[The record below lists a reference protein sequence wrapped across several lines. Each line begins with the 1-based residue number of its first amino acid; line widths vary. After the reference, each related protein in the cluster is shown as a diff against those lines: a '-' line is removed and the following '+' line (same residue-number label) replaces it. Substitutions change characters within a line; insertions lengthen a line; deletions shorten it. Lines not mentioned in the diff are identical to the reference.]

1 MRRTLALFGAGTALG
16 AALMYF
22 EGSQWAGRSSL
33 PEAPSRDATLE
44 PLRAAD
50 SAPEAIDLLTLA
62 TGAIGVAE
70 RAAIF
75 RLVAE
80 ADRATLETLAAQV
93 ASLPPLEGRKLAL
106 EALLTR
112 YAEID
117 PRAAVALTRTLGL
130 PGAVAAV
137 VYETWARTDAR
148 GALQAL
154 GELPPQAALTFGIAV
169 LEAIGNDGLGI
180 ARVLGAAPQLDADRF
195 RVEAALA
202 KAADDPAASLEDL
215 LGLPAT
221 TAGGAFERLAVIWLE
236 HDAYG
241 AMAGAEAVAD
251 ETLRNELKGALTRTW
266 ANLDPDALVD
276 YFVDLDT
283 EGREELLRLGAL
295 QAFALVDPQRA
306 LQAAETV
313 PGDLGAMMKRAALL
327 SVAQTDPLS
336 ALRIA
341 ETLPSAAEREPLLS
355 AIAASYGRTDP
366 EAAFA
371 WAQSLDPPSPHIV
384 ANVLAGLA
392 RVAPDRA
399 IDLLFRTMDGMGQ
412 RGAGPFMTLV
422 ANGSLSAEHTGALA
436 ARLLAAPN
444 RSQELTMLTSAWAQ
458 REPHDAARW
467 LLANASAAPRNAL
480 GAAALNLAR
489 DDPPAAIALL
499 DAVPPERRATW
510 LSAVAEGYAQND
522 ARAAATWIAP
532 HRGEAGYDAAV
543 AAIAGITART
553 DAAAAA
559 RLFDSIDPAEAPDA
573 PQTAQRIASAWAR
586 QDSRA
591 AAAWAGALT
600 AEAARVP
607 AVREVAAQWAAR
619 DAAGARGWALG
630 LAPGDA
636 RDAALTQLLGAATA
650 DTLDHVVLDA
660 FSTESAQQ
668 RGVGDVV
675 RMLAV
680 RDPAAARRLADRYLT
695 DAGERQA
702 AQHFI
707 ERNRNSPVFGPSV
720 PFVPPAPGR

>member
-16 AALMYF
+16 AAVMYL
-22 EGSQWAGRSSL
+22 EGSDWAGSSS
-33 PEAPSRDATLE
+33 PPAAPPVGTPVDAPSR
-44 PLRAAD
+44 AD
-50 SAPEAIDLLTLA
+50 RPPEAIDLLTLA
-62 TGAIGVAE
+62 TGSVGTAE
-70 RAAIF
+70 RAALF

-80 ADRATLETLAAQV
+80 ADRGSLEALTAQV
-93 ASLPPLEGRKLAL
+93 AALPPLEGRKLAL

-130 PGAVAAV
+130 PGAVAAT
-137 VYETWARTDAR
+137 VYETWARNDPR

-154 GELPPQAALTFGIAV
+154 SELPPQTALTFGIAV
-169 LEAIGNDGLGI
+169 LEAIGNDGLSI
-180 ARVLGAAPQLDADRF
+180 ARVLGAAPQIDADRF
-195 RVEAALA
+195 RIEAALA
-202 KAADDPAASLEDL
+202 KARDDPPAGLEDL
-215 LGLPAT
+215 LALPPSQ
-221 TAGGAFERLAVIWLE
+221 AGGAFERLAVIWLE
-236 HDAYG
+236 RDTYG
-241 AMAGAEAVAD
+241 AMAAAEAVAD
-251 ETLRNELKGALTRTW
+251 DTLRNELKAALTRTW

-276 YFVDLDT
+276 YFVDLDG

-306 LQAAETV
+306 LQAAENV
-313 PGDLGAMMKRAALL
+313 PGELGAMMKRAALL
-327 SVAQTDPLS
+327 TVAQDDPLA

-341 ETLPSAAEREPLLS
+341 ETLTSAAEREPLIS

-366 EAAFA
+366 EAALA
-371 WAQSLDPPSPHIV
+371 WAQSLNPPSGHVI

-392 RVAPDRA
+392 RVDPDRA

-422 ANGSLSAEHTGALA
+422 ASGSLSAEHTGALA

-467 LLANASAAPRNAL
+467 LLANGSAAPRNAL
-480 GAAALNLAR
+480 GAAALHLAR
-489 DDPPAAIALL
+489 SDPPAAIALL

-510 LSAVAEGYAQND
+510 LGAVAEGYAQND
-522 ARAAATWIAP
+522 PRAAANWIAP

-543 AAIAGITART
+543 AAIAAATART

-559 RLFDSIDPAEAPDA
+559 RLFDSIDPAEALEA

-600 AEAARVP
+600 ADAARVP

-619 DAAGARGWALG
+619 DAPGARGWALG
-630 LAPGDA
+630 LPPGDA
-636 RDAALTQLLGAATA
+636 RDAALTQLLGAAPA
-650 DTLDHVVLDA
+650 DAVDHVVLDA
-660 FSTESAQQ
+660 FSTEAAQQ

-695 DAGERQA
+695 DPGERQA
-702 AQHFI
+702 AEHFI
-707 ERNRNSPVFGPSV
+707 ERNRLSPVFGPSL
-720 PFVPPAPGR
+720 PFVPPGR

>member
-16 AALMYF
+16 VAVMYLD
-22 EGSQWAGRSSL
+22 GGDWAGSSL
-33 PEAPSRDATLE
+33 PPAAP
-44 PLRAAD
+44 PLRTPLD
-50 SAPEAIDLLTLA
+50 APTLSERVPETIDLLTLA
-62 TGAIGVAE
+62 TGSVGIAE
-70 RAAIF
+70 RAALF

-80 ADRATLETLAAQV
+80 ADRSTLETLTAQV
-93 ASLPPLEGRKLAL
+93 AALPPLEGRKLAL

-112 YAEID
+112 YAELD
-117 PRAAVALTRTLGL
+117 APAAEAFARRLGL
-130 PGAVAAV
+130 PAAV
-137 VYETWARTDAR
+137 IVPVFATWARTDAR

-154 GELPPQAALTFGIAV
+154 AELQPATALTLGIAV
-169 LEAIGNDGLGI
+169 LATIGNDDSGI
-180 ARVLGAAPQLDADRF
+180 ARVLGAAPQIDADRF
-195 RVEAALA
+195 RIEAALA
-202 KAADDPAASLEDL
+202 KARDDPAAGLEDL
-215 LGLPAT
+215 LALPPSQ
-221 TAGGAFERLAVIWLE
+221 AGGAFERLAVIWLE
-236 HDAYG
+236 RDAYG
-241 AMAGAEAVAD
+241 ALAGAEAVAD
-251 ETLRNELKGALTRTW
+251 DTLRNELKAALTRTW

-276 YFVDLDT
+276 YFVDLDG

-306 LQAAETV
+306 LQAAENV

-327 SVAQTDPLS
+327 SVAQDDPLA

-341 ETLPSAAEREPLLS
+341 ETLPSAAEREPLIS

-366 EAAFA
+366 EAALA
-371 WAQSLDPPSPHIV
+371 WAQSLNPPSGHVI

-392 RVAPDRA
+392 RVDPDRA

-412 RGAGPFMTLV
+412 RGAGPFMALV
-422 ANGSLSAEHTGALA
+422 ASGSLSAEHTGALA
-436 ARLLAAPN
+436 ARLLATPN

-467 LLANASAAPRNAL
+467 LLGSGSAAPRNAL
-480 GAAALNLAR
+480 GVAALHLAR
-489 DDPPAAIALL
+489 RDPQAAIALL
-499 DAVPPERRATW
+499 DAVAPERRATW

-522 ARAAATWIAP
+522 ARAAANWIAP
-532 HRGEAGYDAAV
+532 HRGQAGYDAAV
-543 AAIAGITART
+543 AAIATATART

-591 AAAWAGALT
+591 AAAWAGAIV
-600 AEAARVP
+600 ADVARVP

-630 LAPGDA
+630 LPPGDA
-636 RDAALTQLLGAATA
+636 RDAALTQLLGAATTDA
-650 DTLDHVVLDA
+650 VDHVVLDA

-680 RDPAAARRLADRYLT
+680 RDAAAARRLADRYLT
-695 DAGERQA
+695 DPGERQA
-702 AQHFI
+702 AEHFI
-707 ERNRNSPVFGPSV
+707 ERGRDSPVFGPS
-720 PFVPPAPGR
+720 PPRLPPGR